1 MYRLITLKQYSAA
14 LSIAIISH
22 IFIFYDFLLVYRGSK
37 QTRLNTQGL
46 SSSSLM
52 SGNKSPPSICVA
64 HVWTIFA
71 ILTFGEID
79 LSAWPEISSIAQHQ
93 LKRGC
98 SHSIWASMFPFTE
111 HKGRNG
117 EI

>member
-22 IFIFYDFLLVYRGSK
+22 IFIFYDFLLVHRGSK
-37 QTRLNTQGL
+37 QTQTQHT
-46 SSSSLM
+46 SQVKSSLM

-79 LSAWPEISSIAQHQ
+79 LSAWPEISSIALHK

-98 SHSIWASMFPFTE
+98 FYRAQC
-111 HKGRNG
+111 
-117 EI
+117 